1 MHRPLLAAALLCCLP
16 ACGDLPIGPG
26 IVQPSITGQ
35 WSGTF
40 QSSWGVL
47 PVRASLSNE
56 RYSGSVTGEFQ
67 VDGQRASG
75 TVSGTLET
83 KVPTTTLFWGSL
95 TISYVTASGETCK
108 SESAFSSTGGQAAE
122 NGVSFSTEGFPKGN
136 CPDPP
141 TKVVIIL
148 HR

>member
-1 MHRPLLAAALLCCLP
+1 MHRSLLAAAALCCLP
-16 ACGDLPIGPG
+16 ACGDLPLDPG
-26 IVQPSITGQ
+26 IAQPSITGR

-67 VDGQRASG
+67 IDGQRASG
-75 TVSGTLET
+75 TISGTLET
-83 KVPTTTLFWGSL
+83 KSMTTLFWGSL

-108 SESAFSSTGGQAAE
+108 SESAFLSTSGHAAE
-122 NGVSFSTEGFPKGN
+122 NGVSFSTEGFPKGT

-141 TKVVIIL
+141 TKVVMSL